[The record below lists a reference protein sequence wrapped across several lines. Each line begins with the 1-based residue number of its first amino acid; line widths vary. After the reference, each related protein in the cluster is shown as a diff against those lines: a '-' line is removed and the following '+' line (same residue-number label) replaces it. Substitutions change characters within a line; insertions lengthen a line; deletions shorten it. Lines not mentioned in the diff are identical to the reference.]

1 MTRSGTE
8 VFSGVYIDCT
18 SSHPKWQQEILQKPS
33 LAEHVSFGYLGVRFF
48 FAIKLQQLR
57 EVAYLARGTFL
68 PRAIICQI
76 MATPGSVNCHSSA
89 KTTSRACTCR
99 HLPGARITLVRL
111 VFSVFLTSIH
121 GCYNCTVCFRT
132 TSCATLYNSIFI
144 HRLASSRSRIP
155 RLREGNYILER

>member
-1 MTRSGTE
+1 MEAFFSQIRIFYTFSRWVVTKSGTK

-33 LAEHVSFGYLGVRFF
+33 LAEQVSFGYLGVRFF

-89 KTTSRACTCR
+89 KNHEPSLHLQAPACTG
-99 HLPGARITLVRL
+99 GARITLVRL
-111 VFSVFLTSIH
+111 VFSVFLTPIH

-144 HRLASSRSRIP
+144 Q
-155 RLREGNYILER
+155 

>member
-1 MTRSGTE
+1 MEAFFSQIRIFYTFSRWVVTRSGTE

-89 KTTSRACTCR
+89 KNHEPSL
-99 HLPGARITLVRL
+99 HLQAPAWR
-111 VFSVFLTSIH
+111 S
-121 GCYNCTVCFRT
+121 
-132 TSCATLYNSIFI
+132 YNSCSPSFFSLPYFDPWMLQL
-144 HRLASSRSRIP
+144 HCMFQD
-155 RLREGNYILER
+155 YILCYFI